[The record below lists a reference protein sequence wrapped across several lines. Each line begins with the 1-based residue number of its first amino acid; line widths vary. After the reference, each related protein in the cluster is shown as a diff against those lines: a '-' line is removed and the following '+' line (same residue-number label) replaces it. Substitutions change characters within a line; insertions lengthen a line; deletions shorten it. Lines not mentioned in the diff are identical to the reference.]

1 MSSSAESRGRTMKG
15 QSQQANAITGGIWL
29 IGLGILFAT
38 RFWWPGFLIL
48 IAITMIVQGWFSGRR
63 WETLHGAFWMILIA
77 VWAMFRFGM
86 AFFFIALGLYV
97 IFAALVKPDI
107 MQKPYVDHTLE

>member
-1 MSSSAESRGRTMKG
+1 MKG
-15 QSQQANAITGGIWL
+15 QSQQANAVTAGIWL

-48 IAITMIVQGWFSGRR
+48 IAITMIVQGWCLGRR

-86 AFFFIALGLYV
+86 AFFFIALGVYV
-97 IFAALVKPDI
+97 IFAALVKPDM
-107 MQKPYVDHTLE
+107 MQKPYVDHSLE